1 MEQTK
6 QQNNLGNTI
15 EIFIAGSTKLK
26 DERNQ
31 LFLLSNV
38 FIKDRNNHNTT
49 TSFYSHKDF
58 SGDQG
63 KINNFIKSNADIVI
77 FVLEDK
83 MKPGTDNEFV
93 LASETFKEHK
103 RPKILVYLHENE
115 NADENDKPTPE
126 IAYIQGIMR
135 GALGEK
141 YYSLYSNH
149 EELKQL
155 VKEDIIKYIKEK
167 DNIENSTSE
176 IQIQDK
182 PKPKPIVPSPKRRKQ
197 WIKWL
202 EWLLLTL
209 TIVALGVFAWNQKNK
224 PLLIYAGGGSAANY
238 LKDIYSED
246 VKSYQNSIYLNLPTG
261 AAWTLLP
268 EEANRRDYSTG
279 KQPFMSI
286 CLSADSI
293 DSTFYSEKTRNLFS
307 KARIVSYYLGEDQ
320 LVVYASKSLASSWV
334 KDTIITVEELVK
346 LINSIRKKPTEA
358 RIFTTSKDSGTLRVY
373 QRWISTTNTKKDST
387 IILNDMI
394 DKGLCHIYISS
405 SSDPFIHTNDTDT
418 ELPFIVLGSKH
429 YKVTELTDYLP
440 LYVMHDNHPVSKPM
454 YINFVAYY
462 IDDNYCNVSQ
472 PIVDLL
478 KRLEADKKIDKKI
491 DKETWDDILR
501 NRIKPKK
508 GEKNIILPRKN

>member
-15 EIFIAGSTKLK
+15 KIFIAGSTKLN
-26 DERNQ
+26 DERDQ
-31 LFLLSNV
+31 IILLSNV
-38 FIKDRNNHNTT
+38 FIKDRNYHNTT
-49 TSFYSHKDF
+49 TSFYSYKDF
-58 SGDQG
+58 SGDQE
-63 KINNFIKSNADIVI
+63 KIDNFIKNNADIVI
-77 FVLEDK
+77 FVLDDK
-83 MKPGTDNEFV
+83 MKSGTDDEFI
-93 LASETFKEHK
+93 LASDTFKERE

-115 NADENDKPTPE
+115 NVDENDKPTPE

-135 GALGEK
+135 GALGKK
-141 YYSLYSNH
+141 YYSIYSNH
-149 EELKQL
+149 EELKNL
-155 VKEDIIKYIKEK
+155 VKEDIIKYLKEK
-167 DNIENSTSE
+167 DNIENSSHE
-176 IQIQDK
+176 IPIPEN
-182 PKPKPIVPSPKRRKQ
+182 PKPKPIDPSPKRTKQ

-202 EWLLLTL
+202 EWLLLAL

-224 PLLIYAGGGSAANY
+224 PLLIFAGGGSAANY

-246 VKSYQNSIYLNLPTG
+246 VKSYHNSIYLNLPTG

-320 LVVYASKSLASSWV
+320 LVVYASKSIASSWV
-334 KDTIITVEELVK
+334 KDSIITVEELVK
-346 LINSIRKKPTEA
+346 LINSIRNKTTEA

-373 QRWISTTNTKKDST
+373 QRWISTTDTEEDST

-394 DKGLCHIYISS
+394 DKEVCHIYISS
-405 SSDPFIHTNDTDT
+405 SSDPFIHTNNTDT
-418 ELPFIVLGSKH
+418 KLPFIVLGSKH
-429 YKVTELTDYLP
+429 YKVEALTDYMP

-454 YINFVAYY
+454 YINFVAYI

-478 KRLEADKKIDKKI
+478 KRLEADKII
-491 DKETWDDILR
+491 DKETWNDILR
-501 NRIKPKK
+501 NRIKPTKD
-508 GEKNIILPRKN
+508 EKNIILPRKN